1 MKTKRW
7 LKCAGIRALKTVA
20 QTLGSTIPVGL
31 VITPAMIEQANWSYL
46 TIILAWIG
54 TGLLSGVASLL
65 TSLAGLPEVD
75 NYEGV
80 DGQDV

>member
-20 QTLGSTIPVGL
+20 QTLGSAIPVGF
-31 VITPAMIEQANWSYL
+31 VITPVMIEQANWSYL
-46 TIILAWIG
+46 TIILAWLG
-54 TGLLSGVASLL
+54 TGLLAGVASLF